1 MNKHGSP
8 TGSRD
13 LIYDV
18 GMHRGEDTDFYL
30 KKGFRV
36 VAFEADPDLVRQC
49 RERFGV
55 ALQSNQLVIV
65 EGAIVDDEMAARSGT
80 VGFFRNL
87 DNSVWGTI
95 SRDWKTRNDG
105 FGTRSESIEVPAVSF
120 TECLER
126 FGVPYYLKVDIEGAD
141 LICVSALQAFRA
153 RPSYVSIE
161 SEKVSFAALR
171 AEIDLLQRLGYNQFQ
186 AVPQTEVPRQEP
198 PNPAREGAYVDHRF
212 ERGASGLFGAE
223 LAGAW
228 ESSKEIVALY
238 RRIFWGYRIFGDQSR
253 FMRTRVGRRLH
264 RWLSQRSGRQIPG
277 WYDTHA
283 KHESVVSE

>member
-1 MNKHGSP
+1 MNKVLP
-8 TGSRD
+8 PNGSRH

-36 VAFEADPDLVRQC
+36 VAFEADPYLVRLC
-49 RERFGV
+49 KKRFDA
-55 ALQSNQLVIV
+55 ALRNNQLVIID
-65 EGAIVDDEMAARSGT
+65 GAIVDDEMATRSGT

-120 TECLER
+120 AECLER

-141 LICVSALQAFRA
+141 LICVGALQAFRT

-161 SEKVSFAALR
+161 SEKVSFGALR

-186 AVPQTEVPRQEP
+186 AVSQTEVPLQEP
-198 PNPAREGAYVDHRF
+198 PNPAREGVYVDHHF
-212 ERGASGLFGAE
+212 ESGASGLFGAE

-228 ESSKEIVALY
+228 KSSKEIVAQY
-238 RRIFWGYRIFGDQSR
+238 RRIFWSYRIFGDQSR
-253 FMRTRVGRRLH
+253 FVRTRLGRRLH

-283 KHESVVSE
+283 KHESVVSD